1 MKALE
6 LLYPR
11 PLRAMNDH
19 LARLIAGQLWMKVM
33 LGMVAG
39 ILVGILTGPS
49 MGWLEAST
57 AATLGNWL
65 AFPGQLFLTL
75 VQMIVVPLVFA
86 SIIRGLAA
94 TENVEQLKKLGLLV
108 SLTLFSFR
116 QQGLYTGG
124 LAGSGSADQLFQ
136 SNNFKVIVSG
146 DMVKNTLT
154 HLETLCIDAHDVRMP
169 YKEEVFIITGRCI
182 QSR

>member
-19 LARLIAGQLWMKVM
+19 LARLIAGQLWVKVM

-39 ILVGILTGPS
+39 ILAGILTGPS

-65 AFPGQLFLTL
+65 AFPGQF
-75 VQMIVVPLVFA
+75 F
-86 SIIRGLAA
+86 
-94 TENVEQLKKLGLLV
+94 
-108 SLTLFSFR
+108 
-116 QQGLYTGG
+116 
-124 LAGSGSADQLFQ
+124 
-136 SNNFKVIVSG
+136 
-146 DMVKNTLT
+146 
-154 HLETLCIDAHDVRMP
+154 
-169 YKEEVFIITGRCI
+169 
-182 QSR
+182 